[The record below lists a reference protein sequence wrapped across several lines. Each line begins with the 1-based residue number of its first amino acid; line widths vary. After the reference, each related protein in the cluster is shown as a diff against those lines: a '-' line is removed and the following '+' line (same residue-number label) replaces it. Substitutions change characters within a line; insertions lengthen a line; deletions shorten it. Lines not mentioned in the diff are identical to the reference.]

1 MVLMVYH
8 ITLHDYV
15 VKGSCEFMDGK
26 AHMEVT
32 TLPSLVTIDIVVW
45 KVTIP
50 PNLVAIDTTVVEI

>member
-1 MVLMVYH
+1 MVLMVCH
-8 ITLHDYV
+8 IISDDHV
-15 VKGSCEFMDGK
+15 VKGSCEFMGGN

>member
-1 MVLMVYH
+1 MVLMICH
-8 ITLHDYV
+8 IILHDHV
-15 VKGSCEFMDGK
+15 VKGSCEFMGGK
-26 AHMEVT
+26 AHIEVT